1 MRGPLGR
8 HQTLLWSTDLY
19 FLVYAVFPKSEHPEY
34 GRVDGA
40 YVSLFVNET
49 N

>member
-1 MRGPLGR
+1 
-8 HQTLLWSTDLY
+8 LLWSTDLY

-40 YVSLFVNET
+40 YVSLFVDET